1 MIGHQARVPF
11 LVRICAH
18 ILDRK
23 IERPELDGVHVPVR
37 VRTCFDARPTKNG
50 VHVPVRAR
58 TCFDTR
64 PTKSVVVDCYSVVQ

>member
-1 MIGHQARVPF
+1 MIGHQARVPNSN
-11 LVRICAH
+11 IPYCQ
-18 ILDRK
+18 

-58 TCFDTR
+58 TCFDAR